1 MSRTLILA
9 VIIAVFGVGG
19 YYYLNQPE
27 PTPAERLQTAAEEAG
42 DALADAASDAQ
53 DAVADAVDTAT
64 EQASEAAAS
73 VADQAAE
80 AASSVA
86 DQASEAAQQA
96 GDQVAAL
103 TDQGQEL
110 LNSWIQE
117 GKLNPAN
124 FDYDG
129 IMASLEESTL
139 AADLKKQAIQI
150 VNDIKASPET
160 IAQKIQE
167 LTNLLTQQ

>member
-1 MSRTLILA
+1 MSRTLIL
-9 VIIAVFGVGG
+9 IIVLAAIGVGG

-27 PTPAERLQTAAEEAG
+27 PTPAERLQSAAEDAS
-42 DALADAASDAQ
+42 DALADAATAAQ
-53 DAVADAVDTAT
+53 DAASDAVDAAT
-64 EQASEAAAS
+64 EQASEAASSLTEQAS
-73 VADQAAE
+73 E

-96 GDQVAAL
+96 SDQVAAL
-103 TDQGQEL
+103 TGQGQEL
-110 LNSWIQE
+110 LNSWIAE

-129 IMASLEESTL
+129 IMTSLEESTL
-139 AADLKKQAIQI
+139 AADLKEQAIKI